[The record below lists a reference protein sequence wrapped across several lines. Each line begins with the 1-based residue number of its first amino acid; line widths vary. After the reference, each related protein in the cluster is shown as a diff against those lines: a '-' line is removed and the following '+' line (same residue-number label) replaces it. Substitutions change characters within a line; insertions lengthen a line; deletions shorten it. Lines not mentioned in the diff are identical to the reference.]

1 MYDVNVKFLNISFLD
16 KLQYMYYMNYM
27 IPKNSEIFKAIKA
40 TSNPVAA
47 ERDYME
53 CRILDTMFANESL
66 YDSMIFSGGAT
77 LTKSYNI
84 CPRISH
90 DLDLVTTDFTEVPD
104 NRSINQLKKF
114 HKRFKEFVFDELR
127 AEINYAINQDKRF
140 MITTDREWV
149 ALNNPEQQVSYPT
162 LHLLYT
168 SALNNSF
175 EDICI
180 EITPRLYDAAAVS
193 YRAVAPYS
201 VRTPMREI
209 PTVAYEQ
216 TFWDKVFALHCM
228 AMRGL
233 PRNRFFL
240 SRHYFDVVQMADM
253 VNIVDTYHLLK
264 DTERYQKTYTTK
276 EIEPISAAADICLVP
291 GVETLNTLGADYAK
305 HDDQFLQTPPR
316 WSDVVAQ
323 LTELKSC
330 LNKLEGG
337 R

>member
-1 MYDVNVKFLNISFLD
+1 
-16 KLQYMYYMNYM
+16 MYYINYM
-27 IPKNSEIFKAIKA
+27 IQKNSEVFKAIKEA
-40 TSNPVAA
+40 SNPVDA

-53 CRILDTMFANESL
+53 CRILDTMFANGSL

-77 LTKSYNI
+77 LRKSYNI

-90 DLDLVTTDFTEVPD
+90 DLDLVTNDFTEVPD

-149 ALNNPEQQVSYPT
+149 ALNNPEQQVSFPT

-180 EITPRLYDAAAVS
+180 EITPRLYDASAVS
-193 YRAVAPYS
+193 YQAVVPYCIN
-201 VRTPMREI
+201 TPMREI

-228 AMRGL
+228 AIHGL

-240 SRHYFDVVQMADM
+240 SRHYFDVAQMADK
-253 VNIVDTYHLLK
+253 VNIIDTYHMLH
-264 DTERYQKTYTTK
+264 DTERYQQKYTSK
-276 EIEPISAAADICLVP
+276 EIEPISAAADIRLVP
-291 GVETLNTLGADYAK
+291 GVETLKTLRGDYEK
-305 HDDQFLQTPPR
+305 HDDQFLQTPPQWGDIIR
-316 WSDVVAQ
+316 K
-323 LTELKSC
+323 LTELKLR
-330 LNKLEGG
+330 LNNLEAG